1 MVAPNKSKPTPLAEV
16 DIAVATPR
24 PPLRPARRRRRGPR
38 SRHRAAR
45 PILLVLVPFGAL
57 LEAQEEPCPPLA
69 AIGPLHVAPENP
81 VLRRMR
87 DNRLLDQI
95 RHSDSA
101 LQVRRSARLVGD
113 LAAITS
119 TLTMSFADL
128 LFQCMAGDP
137 VDRLRRRYHEA
148 LQAVDIIQVLCSDP
162 LVLREWHFSEE
173 HCNVTARLLGA
184 FTGSAGS
191 ARHSSHPTRP
201 VSRL

>member
-1 MVAPNKSKPTPLAEV
+1 M
-16 DIAVATPR
+16 R
-24 PPLRPARRRRRGPR
+24 PVVGE
-38 SRHRAAR
+38 
-45 PILLVLVPFGAL
+45 GAL
-57 LEAQEEPCPPLA
+57 LEAQGEPGPPVA

-128 LFQCMAGDP
+128 LFQCMAGEP

-148 LQAVDIIQVLCSDP
+148 LQAVDIIQDLCSDP
-162 LVLREWHFSEE
+162 LVLRE
-173 HCNVTARLLGA
+173 
-184 FTGSAGS
+184 
-191 ARHSSHPTRP
+191 
-201 VSRL
+201 